1 LNVSISAKL
10 SWLIDEKELGPGS
23 VEEIENPHE
32 DSNAS
37 YITTRST
44 LQYTLKAEDNGG
56 KLICRAE
63 HKAFGDEKFKS
74 TSRELEVFYRPQ
86 PRDKI
91 IIGGLE
97 TGKTAMVGPIT
108 IMSNP
113 RPSIKWLIGSTSTI
127 IAPSSTS
134 KYVATNPVQTN
145 GGWNVT
151 LQIIDLSLQDFALT
165 YKIQASNEHGVTDY
179 QVKIQA
185 SSDINGSGLGT
196 VSIVA
201 IVIISILVL
210 VAVVL
215 VAVAKVTKRWCF
227 AGDSMHPNSPDSE
240 AQIAPDD
247 DKLHEP
253 YEQHEKSADESDLP
267 EENGNQ
273 IKSSN
278 GNGNAAKNNTSV

>member
-1 LNVSISAKL
+1 M
-10 SWLIDEKELGPGS
+10 SWLIDDKELGSGQI
-23 VEEIENPHE
+23 EEIENPHE
-32 DSNAS
+32 GAS

-91 IIGGLE
+91 VIGGLE
-97 TGKTAMVGPIT
+97 TGRTAMVGPIT

-113 RPSIKWLIGSTSTI
+113 RPQIKWFIGSTTTITAPQST
-127 IAPSSTS
+127 P

-151 LQIIDLSLQDFALT
+151 LQIIDLSLQDFAQT
-165 YKIQASNEHGVTDY
+165 YKIQASNEHGVFDY

-185 SSDINGSGLGT
+185 SPDINGER
-196 VSIVA
+196 
-201 IVIISILVL
+201 
-210 VAVVL
+210 
-215 VAVAKVTKRWCF
+215 KRR
-227 AGDSMHPNSPDSE
+227 
-240 AQIAPDD
+240 
-247 DKLHEP
+247 
-253 YEQHEKSADESDLP
+253 
-267 EENGNQ
+267 
-273 IKSSN
+273 
-278 GNGNAAKNNTSV
+278 